1 MSTTPPN
8 DVVPIARVKPRPA
21 PRVGAPDLDALARK
35 LAAQLDGEV
44 RFDPGSRALYAT
56 DGSNYRQVPMGVVI
70 PRHKT
75 DVLATIDVCREFG
88 APLLSRGG
96 GTSLAGQCCNFA
108 VVMDMTKYLHGILEL
123 DPAARSARVLPGTV
137 LDVLRGAAN
146 RHDLTF
152 GPDPSTHNHCTL
164 GGMIGNNSC
173 GVHSVMAG
181 RTAENVQELEIA
193 TYDGLVMRVGPTS
206 PEQVDAIVREG
217 GRRADIYRRM
227 KALIDRVA
235 PLVRARYPKIPRRVS
250 GYNLDELL
258 PENGFD
264 VARALVGS
272 EGTLVTVLEA
282 TLRLVPWPRAR
293 TLLVL
298 GYPDIYTAAD
308 HVPAVLEEGPIG
320 LEAIDQRLMDDMKK
334 KGLHDRYL
342 SYLPDGHGF
351 LMAEFGGDTQEEAD
365 ARARAAIARLQA
377 SPPTPN
383 CKVYDDPEQERK
395 LWEVRKSGLGA
406 TARIPGSPDTW
417 EGWEDSAVPPDR
429 MGDYLRE
436 LRPLM
441 EAHGYDGAFY
451 GHFGQGCLHTRINF
465 DLTSAE
471 GIANYRSF
479 VEEAADLV
487 VRFGGSLS
495 GEHGDGQSRGELLT
509 RMYGTDLVDAF
520 REFKAIWDPSGRMN
534 PGKVVDAYK
543 VDQNLRLGVDFR
555 PPEVETHFKYPDD
568 DGDFT
573 RATLRCVGVGECRR
587 EHGGTMCPSYRATR
601 EEMHSTRGR
610 THLLFEM
617 MRGTEL
623 DGWRDPHIHESLDLC
638 LACKGCKNDC
648 PINVDVATYKAEF
661 LSHYYEGRL
670 RPAPAYAMGLIHD
683 WARLAA
689 IAPGIANTLS
699 QAPVSARLLK
709 RLGGIAPERDIPQ
722 FAARTFKAIWR
733 ERAAATTEG
742 PPVLLW
748 PDTFNDNFFPGTLLA
763 AAEVL
768 EGLGYRVVVPQE
780 DVCCGRPLYDFGMLD
795 RAKRLLRKDLR
806 ALRAAIETG
815 TPVVG
820 LEPSCVS
827 VFRDEMVNLLPHDE
841 DAQRLKKQTHF
852 FAEFLTERAHPER
865 LPKLAGKA
873 AVHGHCHQ
881 KSLMGGMEHERK
893 LLETLGMDVQVLQT
907 GCCGLAGS
915 FGFERGEKYRVSQK
929 VGELDVFPKVRD
941 LDPDTLLVGD
951 GFSCREQIDDGTA
964 RRPLHVAEVARLA
977 LEGRAGVADASEELR
992 TAPVGPARLDPRRP
1006 AAIAALALAGLIA
1019 GPKLRRS
1026 RLPPARRLGR
1036 GLTGG
1041 YLRGL
1046 LGGALLAGVGLAA
1059 LAVSAGRAGR
1069 GR

>member
-1 MSTTPPN
+1 MSTTP
-8 DVVPIARVKPRPA
+8 DVVPIARVRPRPD
-21 PRVGAPDLDALARK
+21 PRVAAPDLEALAAMLR
-35 LAAQLDGEV
+35 ARVDGEV

-56 DGSNYRQVPMGVVI
+56 DGSNYRQVPMGVVV
-70 PRHKT
+70 PRHKA
-75 DVLATIDVCREFG
+75 DVLATIATCRELG
-88 APLLSRGG
+88 APILSRGG

-108 VVMDMTKYLHGILEL
+108 VVMDMSKFLHGILEL
-123 DPAARSARVLPGTV
+123 DAPARRARVLPGTV
-137 LDVLRGAAN
+137 LDTLRGAAN
-146 RHDLTF
+146 RFDLTF

-181 RTAENVQELEIA
+181 RTAENVHELEVT
-193 TYDGLVMRVGPTS
+193 TYDGLVLRVGPT
-206 PEQVDAIVREG
+206 PPDELEATIRQG
-217 GRRADIYRRM
+217 GRRGEIYAKM

-258 PENGFD
+258 PENGFN

-272 EGTLVTVLEA
+272 EGTLVTILEA

-308 HVPAVLEEGPIG
+308 HVPVVLQEGPIG
-320 LEAIDQRLMDDMKK
+320 LEAIDRRLMEDMKK

-342 SYLPDGHGF
+342 RYLPEGNGF
-351 LMAEFGGDTQEEAD
+351 LMAEFGGDTREEAD
-365 ARARAAIARLQA
+365 AKAREAIARLQSA
-377 SPPTPN
+377 PPRPTT
-383 CKVYDDPEQERK
+383 KIYDDPQQEQK

-417 EGWEDSAVPPDR
+417 EGWEDSAVPPER

-465 DLTSAE
+465 ELTSAG

-487 VRFGGSLS
+487 VRYGGSLS

-509 RMYGTDLVDAF
+509 RMFGTDLVAAF
-520 REFKAIWDPSGRMN
+520 REFKAIWDPTGRMN

-543 VDQNLRLGVDFR
+543 VDQNLRLGADYRTR
-555 PPEVETHFKYPDD
+555 PVTTHFRYPDD
-568 DGDFT
+568 DGDFA

-623 DGWRDPHIHESLDLC
+623 DGWRDEHVHESLDLC

-661 LSHYYEGRL
+661 LSHYYAGRL
-670 RPAPAYAMGLIHD
+670 RPAPAYTMGLIHT

-689 IAPGIANTLS
+689 HAPGIANTLS
-699 QAPVSARLLK
+699 QAPLSGALMK
-709 RLGGIAPERDIPQ
+709 RLGGLAPERPIPQ
-722 FAARTFKAIWR
+722 FAARTFKQLWR
-733 ERAAATTEG
+733 GRRPRHPGG
-742 PPVLLW
+742 PPVMLW
-748 PDTFNDNFFPGTLLA
+748 PDTFNDHFFPGTLLS

-768 EGLGYRVVVPQE
+768 EELGYRVVVPRR

-795 RAKRLLRKDLR
+795 RAKRLLRHDLR
-806 ALRAAIETG
+806 ALRGAIEAG

-827 VFRDEMVNLLPHDE
+827 VFR
-841 DAQRLKKQTHF
+841 AQ
-852 FAEFLTERAHPER
+852 
-865 LPKLAGKA
+865 
-873 AVHGHCHQ
+873 
-881 KSLMGGMEHERK
+881 
-893 LLETLGMDVQVLQT
+893 
-907 GCCGLAGS
+907 
-915 FGFERGEKYRVSQK
+915 
-929 VGELDVFPKVRD
+929 
-941 LDPDTLLVGD
+941 
-951 GFSCREQIDDGTA
+951 
-964 RRPLHVAEVARLA
+964 
-977 LEGRAGVADASEELR
+977 AS
-992 TAPVGPARLDPRRP
+992 PARP
-1006 AAIAALALAGLIA
+1006 AC
-1019 GPKLRRS
+1019 
-1026 RLPPARRLGR
+1026 RRLGR
-1036 GLTGG
+1036 RNMLSDDVGDPAGIPDTGQG
-1041 YLRGL
+1041 RPGSGRVSGPPRNFRTVGGFPDE
-1046 LGGALLAGVGLAA
+1046 LGRVGNRSLAEVGDFRLERPGSPRKRRITTRRCACA
-1059 LAVSAGRAGR
+1059 RTFMVRSAGRCSSTNLASTPIS
-1069 GR
+1069 

>member
-1 MSTTPPN
+1 MSTPP

-21 PRVGAPDLDALARK
+21 PRVGAPDLEALAAR
-35 LAAQLDGEV
+35 LRDDLDGEV

-70 PRHKT
+70 PRHKA
-75 DVLATIDVCREFG
+75 DVVATIAACRDFG
-88 APLLSRGG
+88 APILSRGG

-108 VVMDMTKYLHGILEL
+108 VVMDMSKDLHGILEL
-123 DPAARSARVLPGTV
+123 DATDRRARVLPGTV
-137 LDVLRGAAN
+137 LDVLRNAAN

-181 RTAENVQELEIA
+181 RTSENVHELEVA
-193 TYDGLVMRVGPTS
+193 TYDGLVLRVGPTT
-206 PEQVDAIVREG
+206 PQQLDEIVRQG
-217 GRRADIYRRM
+217 GRRGEIYRRM
-227 KALIDRVA
+227 KALIERVA

-258 PENGFD
+258 PENGFN

-298 GYPDIYTAAD
+298 GYDDIYTAAD
-308 HVPAVLEEGPIG
+308 HVPVVMQEQPIG
-320 LEAIDQRLMDDMKK
+320 LEAIDRRLMDDMRK

-342 SYLPDGHGF
+342 KYLPKGNGF
-351 LMAEFGGDTQEEAD
+351 LLAEFGGNTKEEAD
-365 ARARAAIARLQA
+365 AKAREAIARLQA
-377 SPPTPN
+377 APPKPTT
-383 CKVYDDPEQERK
+383 KIYDDPDQEQK

-417 EGWEDSAVPPDR
+417 EGWEDSAVPPEH
-429 MGDYLRE
+429 MGNYLRE

-465 DLTSAE
+465 ELTTAA

-487 VRFGGSLS
+487 VRYGGSLS

-520 REFKAIWDPSGRMN
+520 REFKAIWDPTGRMN

-543 VDQNLRLGVDFR
+543 VDQNLRLGADYRMRAVT
-555 PPEVETHFKYPDD
+555 THFKYPDD
-568 DGDFT
+568 DGDFG

-587 EHGGTMCPSYRATR
+587 EHGATMCPSYRATR

-617 MRGTEL
+617 MRGEEL

-661 LSHYYEGRL
+661 LSHYYQRRL
-670 RPAPAYAMGLIHD
+670 RPMPAYTMGLIHV

-689 IAPGIANTLS
+689 AAPGIANTLT
-699 QAPVSARLLK
+699 QAPLTAGLLK
-709 RLGGIAPERDIPQ
+709 RLGGLAPERPIPQ
-722 FAARTFKAIWR
+722 FAARTFKSLWR
-733 ERAAATTEG
+733 ARAPRNPDG

-748 PDTFNDNFFPGTLLA
+748 PDTFNDNFFPGTLLS

-768 EGLGYRVVVPQE
+768 EGLGYRVEIPQR

-795 RAKRLLRKDLR
+795 RAKRLLHHDLR
-806 ALRAAIETG
+806 VLRGAIEAG

-827 VFRDEMVNLLPHDE
+827 VFRDEMVNLLPHDQ
-841 DAQRLKKQTHF
+841 DARRLKKQTHF
-852 FAEFLTERAHPER
+852 FAEFLTEKAHPQR
-865 LPKLAGKA
+865 LPRLTGKA
-873 AVHGHCHQ
+873 AVHGHCHE
-881 KSLMGGMEHERK
+881 KSLMNGMDHERR
-893 LLETLGMDVQVLQT
+893 LLEALGLDVDVLQT

-915 FGFERGEKYRVSQK
+915 FGFERGEKYEVSQK
-929 VGELDVFPKVRD
+929 IGELDVFPKVRA
-941 LDPDTLLVGD
+941 LDAATLLVGD

-964 RRPLHVAEVARLA
+964 RRPLHVAEVARMA
-977 LEGRAGVADASEELR
+977 VERRAPVANASEALR
-992 TAPVGPARLDPRRP
+992 TAPVGPARLEPRRP
-1006 AAIAALALAGLIA
+1006 AAAAAIAAAVLVA
-1019 GPKLRRS
+1019 GPLLRR
-1026 RLPPARRLGR
+1026 RRGAVGQVGR
-1036 GLTGG
+1036 ALSSGWT
-1041 YLRGL
+1041 RGL
-1046 LGGALLAGVGLAA
+1046 LGGGLLAGAGLAA
-1059 LAVSAGRAGR
+1059 LAVSASRTR
-1069 GR
+1069 RER

>member
-1 MSTTPPN
+1 MSTTRPT
-8 DVVPIARVKPRPA
+8 DVVPITRVKPRPA
-21 PRVGAPDLDALARK
+21 PRVGAPDLDALAQK

-44 RFDPGSRALYAT
+44 RFDAGSLALYAT
-56 DGSNYRQVPMGVVI
+56 DGSNYRQLPMGVVI

-108 VVMDMTKYLHGILEL
+108 VVMDMSKYLHGILEL
-123 DPAARSARVLPGTV
+123 DASGRRARVLPGTV

-173 GVHSVMAG
+173 GVHSVMSG
-181 RTAENVQELEIA
+181 RTSENVEELEVA
-193 TYDGLVMRVGPTS
+193 TYDGLVMRAGPTP
-206 PEQVDAIVREG
+206 PEALDAIVRQG
-217 GRRADIYRRM
+217 GRRADIYGRM
-227 KALIDRVA
+227 KALIDRVG

-258 PENGFD
+258 PENGFN

-282 TLRLVPWPRAR
+282 TVRLVPWPRAR

-298 GYPDIYTAAD
+298 GYPDITAAAD

-320 LEAIDQRLMDDMKK
+320 LEAIDQRLIDDMRK

-342 SYLPDGHGF
+342 AYLPDGHGF
-351 LMAEFGGDTQEEAD
+351 LMAEFGGDSREEAD
-365 ARARAAIARLQA
+365 ARARDALARLQGA
-377 SPPTPN
+377 APRPN
-383 CKVYDDPEQERK
+383 GKIYDDPDQERK

-406 TARIPGSPDTW
+406 TARIPGAPDSW
-417 EGWEDSAVPPDR
+417 EGWEDSAVPPHR

-441 EAHGYDGAFY
+441 QAHGYGGAFY

-465 DLTSAE
+465 DLTSAA
-471 GIANYRSF
+471 GIAKYRNF

-487 VRFGGSLS
+487 IRLGGSLS
-495 GEHGDGQSRGELLT
+495 GEHGDGQSRGELLV
-509 RMYGTDLVDAF
+509 RMFGPDLVAAF
-520 REFKAIWDPSGRMN
+520 RELKAIWDPAGRMN
-534 PGKVVDAYK
+534 PGKVVDPYK
-543 VDQNLRLGVDFR
+543 IDQNLRLGADYR
-555 PPEVETHFKYPDD
+555 AREVGTHFSYPDD
-568 DGDFT
+568 DGDFA

-587 EHGGTMCPSYRATR
+587 AEGGTMCPSFRATR

-610 THLLFEM
+610 AHLLFEM
-617 MRGTEL
+617 MRGDRLADGQLE
-623 DGWRDPHIHESLDLC
+623 GWRDPHVHESLDLC

-648 PINVDVATYKAEF
+648 PLNVDVATYKAEF
-661 LSHYYEGRL
+661 LAHHYQGRL

-689 IAPGIANTLS
+689 LAPGVANTLS
-699 QAPVSARLLK
+699 QAPLSARLLK
-709 RLGGIAPERDIPQ
+709 RIGGLAPERPIPP
-722 FAARTFKAIWR
+722 FAARTFKALWR
-733 ERAAATTEG
+733 QRPAPSVRG
-742 PPVLLW
+742 PEVLLW
-748 PDTFNDNFFPGTLLA
+748 PDTFNDHFFPGTLLA

-768 EGLGYRVVVPQE
+768 ESLGYRVTVPRG

-806 ALRAAIETG
+806 ALASAIEAG

-841 DAQRLKKQTHF
+841 DARRLKKQTYF
-852 FAEFLTERAHPER
+852 FAEFLTENTHPER
-865 LPKLAGKA
+865 LPRLAGKA
-873 AVHGHCHQ
+873 AVHGHCHE
-881 KSLMGGMEHERK
+881 KSLLGGTDHGRR
-893 LLETLGMDVQVLQT
+893 LLEALGLDVQVLQT

-915 FGFERGEKYRVSQK
+915 FGFERGEKFRVSQK
-929 VGELDVFPKVRD
+929 IGELDVFPKVRD
-941 LDPDTLLVGD
+941 LDVDTLLVGD
-951 GFSCREQIDDGTA
+951 GFSCREQIDQGTA

-977 LEGRAGVADASEELR
+977 LNGHASAVE
-992 TAPVGPARLDPRRP
+992 PARLDPRRP
-1006 AAIAALALAGLIA
+1006 AAVAALALAGLVA
-1019 GPKLRRS
+1019 GPLLARGRLRATQ
-1026 RLPPARRLGR
+1026 PIGRRLS
-1036 GLTGG
+1036 GG
-1041 YLRGL
+1041 WTRRL
-1046 LGGALLAGVGLAA
+1046 LGAALLAGAGLAA
-1059 LAVSAGRAGR
+1059 LAASVSGVRR
-1069 GR
+1069 ER

>member
-1 MSTTPPN
+1 MTP
-8 DVVPIARVKPRPA
+8 DVVPIARVKPRPV
-21 PRVGAPDLDALARK
+21 PRVGAPDLEALADK
-35 LAAQLDGEV
+35 LRGRVDGEV

-70 PRHKT
+70 PRHKE
-75 DVLATIDVCREFG
+75 DVLATIGACREFG
-88 APLLSRGG
+88 APILSRGG

-108 VVMDMTKYLHGILEL
+108 VVMDMSKYLHGVLQL
-123 DPAARSARVLPGTV
+123 DAAGRRARVLPGTV

-146 RHDLTF
+146 QHDLTF

-181 RTAENVQELEIA
+181 RTAENVEELEIA
-193 TYDGLVMRVGPTS
+193 TYDGLVMRVGPTPS
-206 PEQVDAIVREG
+206 DQLEAIIRQG
-217 GRRADIYRRM
+217 GRRGEIYARM
-227 KALIDRVA
+227 KALIERVA

-258 PENGFD
+258 PENGFH

-298 GYPDIYTAAD
+298 GYPDIFTAAD
-308 HVPAVLEEGPIG
+308 HVPVVLQEGPIG
-320 LEAIDQRLMDDMKK
+320 LEAIDDRLMQDMRK

-342 SYLPDGHGF
+342 RYLPEGKGF
-351 LMAEFGGDTQEEAD
+351 LMAEFGGETSEEAD
-365 ARARAAIARLQA
+365 ARAREVIARLQS
-377 SPPTPN
+377 SPPRPTT
-383 CKVYDDPEQERK
+383 KIYDDPDQEEK
-395 LWEVRKSGLGA
+395 LWQVRKSGLGA

-417 EGWEDSAVPPDR
+417 EGWEDSAVPPER

-465 DLTSAE
+465 DLTSAA
-471 GIANYRSF
+471 GIANYRMF

-487 VRFGGSLS
+487 VRYGGSLS

-520 REFKAIWDPSGRMN
+520 REFKAIWDPTGRMN

-543 VDQNLRLGVDFR
+543 VDQNLRLGADYR
-555 PPEVETHFKYPDD
+555 TPEVTTHFRYPED
-568 DGDFT
+568 DGDFA

-617 MRGTEL
+617 MRGAEL

-661 LSHYYEGRL
+661 LAHYYEGRL
-670 RPAPAYAMGLIHD
+670 RPAPAYAMGLIHT
-683 WARLAA
+683 WGRLAS
-689 IAPGIANTLS
+689 IAPGVANALS
-699 QAPVSARLLK
+699 QAPLSARLLK
-709 RLGGIAPERDIPQ
+709 RIGGLAPERPIPQ
-722 FAARTFKAIWR
+722 FASRTFKAIWR
-733 ERAAATTEG
+733 ARPARNPDG
-742 PPVLLW
+742 PPVVLW
-748 PDTFNDNFFPGTLLA
+748 PDTFNDNFFPGTLMS

-768 EGLGYRVVVPQE
+768 EALGYRVVVPRR

-795 RAKRLLRKDLR
+795 RAKRLLRNDLR
-806 ALRAAIETG
+806 VLRGEIESG

-827 VFRDEMVNLLPHDE
+827 VFRDEMVNLMPQDQ
-841 DAQRLKKQTHF
+841 DALRLKKQTFF
-852 FAEFLTERAHPER
+852 FAEFLAENSHPR
-865 LPKLAGKA
+865 QLPKLGGKA

-881 KSLMGGMEHERK
+881 KSLQGGMDDERK
-893 LLETLGMDVQVLQT
+893 LLEALGMEVQVMET

-929 VGELDVFPKVRD
+929 IGELDVFPKVRA
-941 LDPDTLLVGD
+941 LAADTMLVGD

-977 LEGRAGVADASEELR
+977 VERRTRSGVADASEALR

-1006 AAIAALALAGLIA
+1006 AAVAAVALAGLIA
-1019 GPKLRRS
+1019 GPALRRVSS
-1026 RLPPARRLGR
+1026 RRGRRVGR
-1036 GLTGG
+1036 TLSGTWIQ
-1041 YLRGL
+1041 GL
-1046 LGGALLAGVGLAA
+1046 LGGGLLAGAALAA
-1059 LAVSAGRAGR
+1059 LAVSASRARR
-1069 GR
+1069 GS